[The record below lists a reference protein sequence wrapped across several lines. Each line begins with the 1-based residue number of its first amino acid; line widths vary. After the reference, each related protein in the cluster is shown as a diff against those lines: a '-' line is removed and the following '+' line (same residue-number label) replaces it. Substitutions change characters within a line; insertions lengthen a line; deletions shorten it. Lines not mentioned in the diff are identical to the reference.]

1 MERNVSSRLLSGIRR
16 LLKQRAGAPGEQH
29 VGDMADDVDSLKE
42 KVSQGKLPVHVGIIM
57 DGNGRWAKRRG
68 LPRLSGHAAG
78 GRKAEE
84 IVKFAQDVG
93 IKHITL
99 YVFSTENWRRPKDE
113 VDGLMN
119 LLVDMFEKR
128 FDDLVNYGAKI
139 RIIGRRDRLPHN
151 VLRAIMNVEE
161 RTRTNSR
168 ISVNLAID
176 YGGRDEIKRAFQ
188 RLAKKA
194 ALGEISPDDI
204 GEEDISS
211 HLDTSGV
218 PDPDLI
224 IRTGGEKRISNFLIW
239 QSAYAELVVTP
250 VLWPDFSRQDLL
262 MAISEYQ
269 QRDRRFGSV

>member
-1 MERNVSSRLLSGIRR
+1 LLSGIRR

-119 LLVDMFEKR
+119 LLVAMSWKISNLSISGPSPWIPYTYSFQNNVYEWERQIFVLSLSFYQSHCLSPCSCILSEK
-128 FDDLVNYGAKI
+128 AS
-139 RIIGRRDRLPHN
+139 H
-151 VLRAIMNVEE
+151 
-161 RTRTNSR
+161 SR
-168 ISVNLAID
+168 
-176 YGGRDEIKRAFQ
+176 
-188 RLAKKA
+188 
-194 ALGEISPDDI
+194 
-204 GEEDISS
+204 S
-211 HLDTSGV
+211 HRVTSG
-218 PDPDLI
+218 
-224 IRTGGEKRISNFLIW
+224 
-239 QSAYAELVVTP
+239 LVYSPHRHT
-250 VLWPDFSRQDLL
+250 
-262 MAISEYQ
+262 
-269 QRDRRFGSV
+269 